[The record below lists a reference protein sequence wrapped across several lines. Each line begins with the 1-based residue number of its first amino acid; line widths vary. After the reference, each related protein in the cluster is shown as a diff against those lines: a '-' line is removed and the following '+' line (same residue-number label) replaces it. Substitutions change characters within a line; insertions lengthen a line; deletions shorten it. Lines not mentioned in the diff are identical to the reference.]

1 LLSQTRAR
9 TVTAGDSRRLALVA
23 VDFSQEIKD
32 LRTTMASVREVTDLS
47 KLEATIAD
55 FEQQA
60 SDPNLWDD
68 QEKAQV
74 VTSGL
79 SRAKAERERVT
90 GWTPAST
97 TSRPSSR
104 WAPRRSDADTL
115 AEAEVELAKS

>member
-1 LLSQTRAR
+1 MLT
-9 TVTAGDSRRLALVA
+9 VA

-79 SRAKAERERVT
+79 SRAKAEHERVT
-90 GWTPAST
+90 NMDARIDDLQALVEMGQEEN
-97 TSRPSSR
+97 
-104 WAPRRSDADTL
+104 DADTL
-115 AEAEVELAKS
+115 AEAGSRSRTPRC

>member
-1 LLSQTRAR
+1 M
-9 TVTAGDSRRLALVA
+9 A

-68 QEKAQV
+68 QENAQG

-79 SRAKAERERVT
+79 SRATAEHERVT
-90 GWTPAST
+90 NMDARIDDLQALVEMGQEEN
-97 TSRPSSR
+97 
-104 WAPRRSDADTL
+104 DADTL
-115 AEAEVELAKS
+115 AEAEVAVECRATLARDS